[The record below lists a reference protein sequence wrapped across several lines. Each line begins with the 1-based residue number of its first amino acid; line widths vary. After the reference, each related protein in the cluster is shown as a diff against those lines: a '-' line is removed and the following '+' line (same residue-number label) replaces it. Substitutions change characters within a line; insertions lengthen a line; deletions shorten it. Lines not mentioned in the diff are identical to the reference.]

1 MPRAP
6 EPDPPGIP
14 ELPPGLIGEA
24 SPRAGVA
31 YRLLRFAWRVAAFLL
46 RFHVEVSG
54 LENLPRD
61 ASGRLA
67 GGWIAAGLPH
77 RTWIDPFLV
86 WGWLPAEPRLAFFGD
101 ARTMA
106 RSPLRRWVVRRVG
119 GILPIP
125 SHGGPRSFETHLAA
139 AGEVLHAGAVFCLFP
154 ESGMPAPV
162 GTARPISPGIG
173 YIALRS
179 GASIVPVV
187 IGGNDLLFLGR
198 RIAVRIGEPVAWAEL
213 ALAAVGG
220 GKAVPST
227 APEPGSA
234 EERRLARRVA
244 EGLHA
249 HTAADVLLAHQ
260 GVAPPPDARL
270 RGTRLTHLFR

>member
-46 RFHVEVSG
+46 RFHVEVAG
-54 LENLPRD
+54 LEHLPRD
-61 ASGRLA
+61 ASGRLV

-86 WGWLPAEPRLAFFGD
+86 WMVLPAEPRLVFFGD

-125 SHGGPRSFETHLAA
+125 SHGGPRSLATHLAA

-154 ESGMPAPV
+154 ESGMPVPV
-162 GTARPISPGIG
+162 GIARPISPGVG
-173 YIALRS
+173 YMALRS
-179 GASIVPVV
+179 GAPIVPIV
-187 IGGNDLLFLGR
+187 IGGNDLLYLGR
-198 RIAVRIGEPVAWAEL
+198 RIAVRIREPVTWAEL
-213 ALAAVGG
+213 AMADGHE
-220 GKAVPST
+220 AVPGA
-227 APEPGSA
+227 APEPGSG
-234 EERRLARRVA
+234 EERRLARRVS

-249 HTAADVLLAHQ
+249 HTAAAVLRAHQ
-260 GVAPPPDARL
+260 DVAPPPGARL

>member
-1 MPRAP
+1 VPRAP

-31 YRLLRFAWRVAAFLL
+31 YRLLRFAWRIAAFLL

-61 ASGRLA
+61 PSGRLT

-86 WGWLPAEPRLAFFGD
+86 WMVLPAEPRLVFFGD

-125 SHGGPRSFETHLAA
+125 SHAGPRSLAVHLAA
-139 AGEVLHAGAVFCLFP
+139 AGHVLDAGAVFCLFP
-154 ESGMPAPV
+154 ESGLPVPV
-162 GTARPISPGIG
+162 GTARPISPGVG
-173 YIALRS
+173 YVALRS
-179 GASIVPVV
+179 GARVVPFV

-198 RIAVRIGEPVAWAEL
+198 RIAVRIGEPLTWVEL
-213 ALAAVGG
+213 AMAGG
-220 GKAVPST
+220 DVAVPAG
-227 APEPGSA
+227 APEPGSLQ
-234 EERRLARRVA
+234 ERRLARRVS

-249 HTAADVLLAHQ
+249 RTAPAVLCAHED
-260 GVAPPPDARL
+260 VAPPPGARL